1 MKQIFILCFAVIA
14 MVGIAQNKPMT
25 ASQIT
30 TAKEQ
35 INQTASAIKTMR
47 CQFSQ
52 RKAIALLSQDIVS
65 QGVMEYAASDRL
77 RWEYKKPYSYIFL
90 MNGNR
95 VLLKNDKSSS
105 TFDTNSNR
113 LFKEISSIMISS
125 VNGQGLN
132 DDRNFSAEFF
142 TNPIGTL
149 VYLTPKSKEMRQ
161 FIAQIKLQ
169 FDSKSIVKSIE
180 LVEKSGDNT
189 IITLDTR
196 ELNIK
201 LEDEIFS
208 IN

>member
-1 MKQIFILCFAVIA
+1 
-14 MVGIAQNKPMT
+14 
-25 ASQIT
+25 
-30 TAKEQ
+30 
-35 INQTASAIKTMR
+35 
-47 CQFSQ
+47 
-52 RKAIALLSQDIVS
+52 
-65 QGVMEYAASDRL
+65 
-77 RWEYKKPYSYIFL
+77 
-90 MNGNR
+90 
-95 VLLKNDKSSS
+95 
-105 TFDTNSNR
+105 
-113 LFKEISSIMISS
+113 MISS